1 MGRRVVAD
9 SDRLHGERLGRLIA
23 ERRAHLERSAPEVAQ
38 DSRVSI
44 DAVRSLE
51 NGRVPTPSFLTIAK
65 LADVLELSLDEL
77 HAQASRTDSGTDGG
91 SQ

>member
-9 SDRLHGERLGRLIA
+9 SDRMHGERLGRLIA
-23 ERRAHLERSAPEVAQ
+23 ERREHLERSAPEVAH

-77 HAQASRTDSGTDGG
+77 HARASRSDSDADGA
-91 SQ
+91 SR